1 MASPSDER
9 GAHEL
14 AARLIGELTGRGMTI
29 AVAES
34 LTGGLVVA
42 ELVSVPGASAVVR
55 GGVVAYATDL
65 KSALLGVDVE
75 LLAEKGPIDPEVA
88 RQMAEGVRWRLG
100 HEGTPADIGL
110 ATTGVAGPDQQDGH
124 PVGEV
129 WLGLAMG
136 DLVEAYGLTLGG
148 DRASIRAATVAASL
162 KFVLQHLT
170 DGGAGRPPE

>member
-1 MASPSDER
+1 MAPTEGRD
-9 GAHEL
+9 AHEL
-14 AARLIGELTGRGMTI
+14 AVQLIGELTRRRMTI

-55 GGVVAYATDL
+55 GGVVAYATEL
-65 KSALLGVDVE
+65 KSTLLGVDAE
-75 LLAEKGPIDPEVA
+75 LLAEKSPIDPEVA

-100 HEGTPADIGL
+100 QDGTPADIGL

-129 WLGLAMG
+129 WVGLAIG
-136 DLVEAYGLTLGG
+136 DLVEAHGLTIGG
-148 DRASIRAATVAASL
+148 DRAAIRAATVSESL
-162 KFVLQHLT
+162 MYVLERLRS
-170 DGGAGRPPE
+170 GGGVRHEE